1 VVGSTTSGRTLLIMR
16 AFLKIALTCL
26 TASLLIAV
34 GTSVVQAHAALTS
47 SNPEDGSTL
56 SAPPTVIDLT
66 FNEELLPD
74 TVEIAVTTEAAGLIA
89 GIEFTTAGP
98 TVQVT
103 WPQDL
108 PDDTYQVAYR
118 VVSNDGHPITGA
130 ISFSYSGSGAPAT
143 TESEIVVSES
153 TESTETTETPA
164 VPETEPETEPTG
176 ISPIWLIVGG
186 LVIGAVIGYVMWRR
200 ASGRV
205 SS

>member
-1 VVGSTTSGRTLLIMR
+1 MVGSTTSGRTLLIMR
-16 AFLKIALTCL
+16 SFLKIALTCL
-26 TASLLIAV
+26 TASLLIAM
-34 GTSVVQAHAALTS
+34 GTSVVQAHAGLTS

-89 GIEFTTAGP
+89 GVEFTTAGP
-98 TVQVT
+98 SVQVT

-130 ISFSYSGSGAPAT
+130 ITFSYTGSGAPAT
-143 TESEIVVSES
+143 TESEIVVSETS
-153 TESTETTETPA
+153 ESTEA
-164 VPETEPETEPTG
+164 PETEPAG

>member
-1 VVGSTTSGRTLLIMR
+1 MR
-16 AFLKIALTCL
+16 SFLKIALTCL
-26 TASLLIAV
+26 TASLLIAM
-34 GTSVVQAHAALTS
+34 GTSVVQAHAGLTS

-89 GIEFTTAGP
+89 GVEFTTTGP

-143 TESEIVVSES
+143 TESEVVVSETS
-153 TESTETTETPA
+153 ETPA
-164 VPETEPETEPTG
+164 VPETEPETEPAG

>member
-1 VVGSTTSGRTLLIMR
+1 MR
-16 AFLKIALTCL
+16 AILKIALMCL
-26 TASLLIAV
+26 TTSLLVAV
-34 GTSVVQAHAALTS
+34 GTSVVQAHAGLTS

-89 GIEFTTAGP
+89 GTEFTTAGP
-98 TVQVT
+98 SVQVT

-130 ISFSYSGSGAPAT
+130 ITFSYTGSGAPAT
-143 TESEIVVSES
+143 TESGIVVSETS
-153 TESTETTETPA
+153 ETSESTEA
-164 VPETEPETEPTG
+164 PETEPAG

-186 LVIGAVIGYVMWRR
+186 LAIGAVIGYVMWRR

>member
-1 VVGSTTSGRTLLIMR
+1 MR
-16 AFLKIALTCL
+16 SFLKIALTCL
-26 TASLLIAV
+26 TASLLIAM
-34 GTSVVQAHAALTS
+34 GTSVVQAHAGLIS

-89 GIEFTTAGP
+89 GVEFTTAGP
-98 TVQVT
+98 SVQVT

-130 ISFSYSGSGAPAT
+130 ITFSYTGSGAPAT
-143 TESEIVVSES
+143 TESEIVVSETS
-153 TESTETTETPA
+153 ESTEA
-164 VPETEPETEPTG
+164 PETEPAG

>member
-1 VVGSTTSGRTLLIMR
+1 MVGSTTSGRTLLIMR
-16 AFLKIALTCL
+16 SFLKIALTCL
-26 TASLLIAV
+26 TASLLIAM
-34 GTSVVQAHAALTS
+34 GTSVVQAHAGLIS

-89 GIEFTTAGP
+89 GVEFTTAGP
-98 TVQVT
+98 SVQVT

-130 ISFSYSGSGAPAT
+130 ITFSYTGSGAPAT
-143 TESEIVVSES
+143 TESEIVVSETS
-153 TESTETTETPA
+153 ESTEA
-164 VPETEPETEPTG
+164 PETEPAG

>member
-16 AFLKIALTCL
+16 SFLKIALTCL
-26 TASLLIAV
+26 TASLLIAM
-34 GTSVVQAHAALTS
+34 GTSVVQAHAGLTS

-89 GIEFTTAGP
+89 GVEFTTAGP
-98 TVQVT
+98 SVQVT

-130 ISFSYSGSGAPAT
+130 ITFSYTGSGAPAT
-143 TESEIVVSES
+143 TESEIVVSETS
-153 TESTETTETPA
+153 ESTEA
-164 VPETEPETEPTG
+164 PETEPAG